1 MGPGEQR
8 VEVGQRP
15 EHRIHVA
22 VVADVVAG
30 VDLR

>member
-1 MGPGEQR
+1 MGTGEQG
-8 VEVGQRP
+8 VEVGQRA
-15 EHRIHVA
+15 EHGIHVA